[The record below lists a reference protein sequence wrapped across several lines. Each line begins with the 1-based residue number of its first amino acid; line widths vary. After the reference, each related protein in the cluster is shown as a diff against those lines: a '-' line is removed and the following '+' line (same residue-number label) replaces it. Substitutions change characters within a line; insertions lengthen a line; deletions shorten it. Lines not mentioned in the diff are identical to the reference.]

1 MRRWGLG
8 SVSVALTT
16 ALVLVG
22 CGSDSAAPKTDGA
35 SGASIALIV
44 PSGDSDYFRSVTAGA
59 QEAASTSASSL
70 TVVDDAASV
79 ASQVAA
85 VRSAVD
91 SGVDAILIS
100 PVGPEVDGAIQS
112 ARDSGVVVVDVG
124 GTGYPSPAA
133 NFLVQ
138 TDDCVLGTAA
148 GQWIQGRMPEGS
160 LQWPEFSANFLLVL
174 GDDGEFP
181 RPTCRDQGW
190 FEGAGIPIDV
200 LSQVQ
205 SGAVPTG
212 EFIGIPYS
220 IPCIVNFIGDAAVA
234 QREVTDCVKAHPE
247 INAAYAS
254 TGSLARVAG
263 EGLRR
268 AGKTVGVDV
277 MLTTVAGEDE
287 GLELA
292 RGSWVN
298 AAARPR
304 AAATGGFAVSS
315 ALSLLDGQVPETQG
329 GKPFLD
335 TGVDLCTDDPKTAV
349 FTAVTL
355 PLDNCP

>member
-1 MRRWGLG
+1 MRRRGIG
-8 SVSVALTT
+8 G
-16 ALVLVG
+16 ALVLLAAALILAG
-22 CGSDSAAPKTDGA
+22 CGSEGAAPETDGA
-35 SGASIALIV
+35 SLALIV
-44 PSGDSDYFRSVTAGA
+44 PSADSDYFQAVAAGA
-59 QEAASTSASSL
+59 QEAASASGSSL
-70 TVVDDAASV
+70 TVVADASSV

-112 ARDSGVVVVDVG
+112 ARDGGVVVVDVG
-124 GTGYPSPAA
+124 GTGYASPAA
-133 NFLVQ
+133 DFLVQ

-148 GQWIQGRMPEGS
+148 GQWLQGRMPEGS
-160 LQWPEFSANFLLVL
+160 VFWPKFSANFLLVL

-190 FEGAGIPIDV
+190 FEGAGIPVDV
-200 LSQVQ
+200 LSQAE

-212 EFIGIPYS
+212 EFVGIPYS
-220 IPCIVNFIGDAAVA
+220 IPCVVDFTGDAEQTRRA
-234 QREVTDCVKAHPE
+234 VTDCVIAHPE

-292 RGSWVN
+292 RGTWVN
-298 AAARPR
+298 AASRPR
-304 AAATGGFAVSS
+304 AAATGGFAVTS
-315 ALSLLDGQVPETQG
+315 ALSLLNGQEPETQG

-335 TGVDLCTDDPKTAV
+335 TGVDLCTDDPKTSV
-349 FTAVTL
+349 FTAVSL
-355 PLDNCP
+355 PVDSCR